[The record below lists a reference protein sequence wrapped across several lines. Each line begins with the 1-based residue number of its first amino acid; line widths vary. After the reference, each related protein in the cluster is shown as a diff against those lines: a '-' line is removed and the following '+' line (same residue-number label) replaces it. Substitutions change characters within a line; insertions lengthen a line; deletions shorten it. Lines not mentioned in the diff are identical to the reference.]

1 MAQQPG
7 SLGESYTHYIVL
19 NCIIIMGLL
28 INRNNNYY
36 YNLICSSDMTK
47 NSFNISI
54 VNIAMNIIIFFEFWY
69 TYPIQASRFQFPL
82 WYAFHLN
89 WDVQKVSIKSQM
101 AAISL
106 SPVCEYCYHAFGTKF
121 QYLCKRIQ
129 DEVGKQFR

>member
-1 MAQQPG
+1 
-7 SLGESYTHYIVL
+7 
-19 NCIIIMGLL
+19 MGLL
-28 INRNNNYY
+28 INKNNNNYY

-54 VNIAMNIIIFFEFWY
+54 VNITMNIIKFFEYWY

-82 WYAFHLN
+82 WYAFHLGTKSEH
-89 WDVQKVSIKSQM
+89 QVSIM

-106 SPVCEYCYHAFGTKF
+106 SPLCEYCYHAFGTKF

-129 DEVGKQFR
+129 DEAGKQFR